1 VGTSGEDVAEYVEPT
16 GRPLP
21 ARPSED
27 AYPLGAREPLGI
39 ADLPTPEEVFEAP
52 RIGFKQAVTL
62 VIGPSLVALGLS
74 IGSGEWLLAPLAIGT
89 NGWIGIGF
97 VALVS
102 ILLQAFYNMEIGRYV
117 MATGEVPSLG
127 FGRIPP
133 GAYVGTILAV
143 VLFYLA
149 FITGGWAAGAG
160 DGLFVLITSD
170 IPGDEDR
177 TESRLLAVL
186 LIAVVFVITLFG
198 RKISRTLELVNW
210 VLVVAILLLMLLIDI
225 LVVGW
230 SDLGDGLEGMFRPAL
245 PPEGTNAADI
255 GAVAGFAAMASGLNY
270 VFMNYYRDKGYGMG
284 SRAGYIP
291 ALLGGEKREVA
302 PVGTTF
308 RETPENAALW
318 KRWWGFLKAEM
329 WLVFVPGALLGIL
342 LPGILISHL
351 AQETGTAPTRET
363 MPTYAAEQLRATGE
377 GDFFFYLALVIGFL
391 VLFTTQIVVFE
402 MLVRNFVDAV
412 YGSSSRFRALLGGDP
427 RRFYYPFMVLL
438 AIVISVIIFQALPTS
453 LVSWAANMSNLAAL
467 IMPVLLLFLITKL
480 PRPAKAQWWSFL
492 IVAAMVVYFGF
503 FFFNFLVGELS
514 GGDTDLSFW

>member
-1 VGTSGEDVAEYVEPT
+1 VAEYVEPT
-16 GRPLP
+16 GRPVP
-21 ARPSED
+21 APPSGD
-27 AYPLGAREPLGI
+27 VYPLGVREPLGI
-39 ADLPTPEEVFEAP
+39 ADLPTPEEVFDAP

-133 GAYVGTILAV
+133 GLYVGTILAV

-160 DGLFVLITSD
+160 DGLFVLITGD
-170 IPGDEDR
+170 IPGEEDR
-177 TESRLLAVL
+177 WESRWLAVA
-186 LIAVVFVITLFG
+186 LIAVVFVITLVG

-210 VLVVAILLLMLLIDI
+210 VLVVSILVLMFVIDI
-225 LVVGW
+225 LIVGW

-245 PPEGTNAADI
+245 PPEGTKASDI

-284 SRAGYIP
+284 SRIGYI
-291 ALLGGEKREVA
+291 AGLRGERQELA

-308 RETPENAALW
+308 RESPENTALW
-318 KRWWGFLKAEM
+318 SRWWGFLKAEM

-342 LPGILISHL
+342 LPGILVSHL
-351 AQETGTAPTRET
+351 AAETGTVPTRET
-363 MPTYAAEQLRATGE
+363 MPTYSAEQLRATGE
-377 GDFFFYLALVIGFL
+377 SDAFFYIALIIGFL
-391 VLFTTQIVVFE
+391 VLFSTQIVVFE

-412 YGSSSRFRALLGGDP
+412 YGSSSRFRRMLGGDP

-438 AIVISVIIFQALPTS
+438 AIVISIIIFQALPTS

-480 PRPAKAQWWSFL
+480 PRPARAQWWSYL